1 MARIETF
8 KEEILPATI
17 LTGAFGEDVE
27 LLKCDTH
34 ESSHGE
40 DEFASVVMFS
50 SVLIQKEGKNEELH
64 LVVKFNQE
72 SEIFRKCVL
81 TDSQFQ
87 NEVFMYK
94 DFFPFLKLQDDL
106 PKCFYGVATG
116 GKLPYS
122 DAILLND
129 LCKENYHVIKDTLHL
144 DKAHVSVA
152 LQKLARFHAASYI
165 AKHNQEEVF
174 ADKIDQLK
182 ESQLV
187 SEKFINLNVAIKP
200 VVEKVVQSL
209 MNNPKYVN
217 VLEKFHDKFVDPLNY
232 LKKLVLPTEPIS
244 VLCHGDFCKD
254 NILFKCDKEEAPIDA
269 KLVDFGT
276 VRYSSPIIDL
286 SFFLFFNTSSSVR
299 RKYLDD
305 FLTEYYNVLKSTV
318 GDIQIPGIEAFEK
331 EFFRKAIYGFL
342 NCCLQMPITLTGP
355 ADWEELATLPLE
367 KLTQY
372 YSDRCNENT
381 TALLTDILKDL
392 VRFKCEL

>member
-17 LTGAFGEDVE
+17 LSGAFGEDIE
-27 LLKCDTH
+27 FLKCDTH

-40 DEFASVVMFS
+40 DQFASVVMFS
-50 SVLIQKEGKNEELH
+50 SVVIQKQGKTEETH

-72 SEIFRKCVL
+72 SEVFRKCVL

-94 DFFPFLKLQDDL
+94 DFFPFLKLSDDI

-116 GKLPYS
+116 GKLPDS

-129 LCKENYHVIKDTLHL
+129 LCKENYHVRKDILHL

-165 AKHNQEEVF
+165 AKHNEEELF
-174 ADKIDQLK
+174 AEKIYQLK

-187 SEKFINLNVAIKP
+187 SEKFINFNTAIKP
-200 VVEKVVQSL
+200 VVDKVVQSL
-209 MNNPKYVN
+209 MNNPKYSSA
-217 VLEKFHDKFVDPLNY
+217 LKKFQDKFVDPLNY
-232 LKKLVLPTEPIS
+232 LKTLVLPSEPIS

-254 NILFKCDKEEAPIDA
+254 NILFKYDKEETPVDA

-276 VRYSSPIIDL
+276 IRYSSPIVDL
-286 SFFLFFNTSSSVR
+286 SFFLFFNTSSSLR
-299 RKYLDD
+299 RKHLDD
-305 FLTEYYNVLKSTV
+305 FLTEYYNVLKSSV
-318 GDIQIPGIEAFEK
+318 QDIRIPDIEAFEK
-331 EFFRKAIYGFL
+331 EFFQKAVYGFL
-342 NCCLQMPITLTGP
+342 YCCVQMPIALTGP
-355 ADWEELATLPLE
+355 ADWEELATLSRQ
-367 KLTQY
+367 KLAQY
-372 YSDRCNENT
+372 YSDRCNEST
-381 TALLTDILKDL
+381 TGLLKDILKDL